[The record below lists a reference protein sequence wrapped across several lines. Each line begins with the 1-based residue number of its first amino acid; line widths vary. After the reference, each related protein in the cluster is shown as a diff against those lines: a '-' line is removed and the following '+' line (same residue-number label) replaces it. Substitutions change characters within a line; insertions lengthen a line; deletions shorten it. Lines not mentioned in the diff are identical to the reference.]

1 MEKYSHKRLLVCFR
15 EKKDVGG
22 KTNLLPKKKGPS
34 DHSDPIVVCSSGK
47 EDLDTL
53 EDDGVGWVGSLRW
66 KGQDSGSCILLLS
79 GSKKAFATAPGRER
93 GSTITS
99 PTYIGQDRMCQL
111 ESFMFFLTNTL

>member
-66 KGQDSGSCILLLS
+66 KGQDSGSCILALR
-79 GSKKAFATAPGRER
+79 GSKKSFCHCSGKERER
-93 GSTITS
+93 ERD
-99 PTYIGQDRMCQL
+99 PLLVLLRVLRTYIGQDRMCQL
-111 ESFMFFLTNTL
+111 KS